1 MTRKLRPGLPP
12 EQARAEV
19 RDLMAWR
26 PVGIETAIVEDA
38 WWLED
43 RFSLS
48 WWDAQVVAAG
58 RTLGCRYQLTEDLQA
73 GQDLDGIVVVDPF
86 ATRPDQLLSG

>member
-26 PVGIETAIVEDA
+26 PVGSETAIVEDA

-48 WWDAQVVAAG
+48 WRDALVVAAG
-58 RTLGCRYQLTEDLQA
+58 RTLGCRYLLTEDLQA